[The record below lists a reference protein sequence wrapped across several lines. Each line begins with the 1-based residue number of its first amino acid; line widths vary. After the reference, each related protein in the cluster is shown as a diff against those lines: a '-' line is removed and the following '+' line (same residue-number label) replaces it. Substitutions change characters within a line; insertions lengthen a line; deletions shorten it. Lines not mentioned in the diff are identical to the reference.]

1 MVEEPTERSG
11 FPCREPVV
19 DHNDVPT
26 GKHHGPLK
34 TKQTQ
39 LGWIRARGI
48 RRHNCDVAIG
58 RNIRDLGTTGIGTG
72 PAHTVRVLAP
82 SIDQDRV
89 VIPGLLLR
97 LFYSP
102 GKVAKDVK
110 INLRGEL
117 PINPSLNSSV
127 PHLDLYLE
135 ITNLSNLNLVLDRI
149 LLDLW
154 FGQPVLQIGGF
165 HSV

>member
-11 FPCREPVV
+11 FFRCEPVV

-26 GKHHGPLK
+26 GEHHGPLK

-58 RNIRDLGTTGIGTG
+58 RNIRDLGTAGIGTG
-72 PAHTVRVLAP
+72 PAHTVRVLTP

-89 VIPGLLLR
+89 VIPGLLLDAVSR
-97 LFYSP
+97 ISGKLVTSSEEYKMVLRRMAVEATSGQVLLSVSP
-102 GKVAKDVK
+102 IVMLKS
-110 INLRGEL
+110 I
-117 PINPSLNSSV
+117 
-127 PHLDLYLE
+127 
-135 ITNLSNLNLVLDRI
+135 
-149 LLDLW
+149 
-154 FGQPVLQIGGF
+154 
-165 HSV
+165 